1 MGSSG
6 GVKKFPFAGPH
17 ESSAIKEHI
26 TSFVDGKLKP
36 VLKSEE
42 PSDEDTAEPVIVLK
56 GKSFNEHVLENTK
69 DVLVEFYAPWCGH
82 CKKLAPIYDE
92 LGAKFEKND
101 NVVIAKMDA
110 TANEIDVDG
119 VNVSGFPT
127 LYFFKGSDKTKPIKY
142 EGGRD
147 LESLT
152 KYIESN
158 AHNDVSGDEL

>member
-1 MGSSG
+1 MDNL
-6 GVKKFPFAGPH
+6 KQ
-17 ESSAIKEHI
+17 
-26 TSFVDGKLKP
+26 FVED
-36 VLKSEE
+36 LKSGEVE
-42 PSDEDTAEPVIVLK
+42 AYIKSEPVPDNSANNVKVAVAKNFDELVT
-56 GKSFNEHVLENTK
+56 KSEK

-82 CKKLAPIYDE
+82 CKKLTPIYDE

-127 LYFFKGSDKTKPIKY
+127 LYFFKGSDKTKPMKY

-152 KYIESN
+152 NYIESN

>member
-1 MGSSG
+1 
-6 GVKKFPFAGPH
+6 
-17 ESSAIKEHI
+17 
-26 TSFVDGKLKP
+26 
-36 VLKSEE
+36 
-42 PSDEDTAEPVIVLK
+42 
-56 GKSFNEHVLENTK
+56 
-69 DVLVEFYAPWCGH
+69 
-82 CKKLAPIYDE
+82 
-92 LGAKFEKND
+92 
-101 NVVIAKMDA
+101 MDA